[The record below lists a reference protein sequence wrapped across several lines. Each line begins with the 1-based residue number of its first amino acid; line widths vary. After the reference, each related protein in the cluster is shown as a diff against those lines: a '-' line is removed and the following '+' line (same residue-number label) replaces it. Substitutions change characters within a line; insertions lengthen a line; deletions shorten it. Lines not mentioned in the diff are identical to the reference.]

1 MARADLIAVF
11 EFLELSRSH
20 ALPSSFDC
28 LDNTQ
33 HVFLV
38 CFPDSKPVYMLQ
50 NEYNVRRK
58 LVPRSHVMIFSIHYH
73 ISQLFNSQG
82 GLIWPYERHFPSSEE
97 SGVSHRQEENV
108 LPLTVKEQKGNHRG
122 IRAKSVGRSAWRHR
136 ASYSRPFQLDS
147 GQRATEE
154 DSKIVPLLRSQGGC
168 AVWSRPLPPSL
179 FLTHSPPSDK

>member
-122 IRAKSVGRSAWRHR
+122 IRAKSVGRSVGVA
-136 ASYSRPFQLDS
+136 ASCLIFPPIPTRFRTTSYRRGFQDRPSSPFP
-147 GQRATEE
+147 RW
-154 DSKIVPLLRSQGGC
+154 VRSLVTSS
-168 AVWSRPLPPSL
+168 APFSLSHTLPSL
-179 FLTHSPPSDK
+179 